1 MPAMP
6 TTAGIAVALTLL
18 LAPAARAQVST
29 PPRPAVPPDA
39 TVVSRVDEFMNAE
52 VKVNGF
58 TGAVL
63 LARKGV
69 PVVAK
74 GLAMAN
80 IEWQI
85 PNTPQTKFRLGSITK
100 QFTSMAIM
108 QLQQMQDQLSRQ
120 QGIIEEL
127 QNDVSRMKQENLERY
142 QDLDRRI
149 NSGAA
154 PAATPDNS
162 SGGGAS
168 STSPDA
174 AAGAAAQQPA
184 ASSEPGDPAKEKLY
198 YDAAFDLIKQK
209 DFDKASQAFN
219 AFLRKYPNSQYAG
232 NAQYWLGEVNLA
244 KGDLPAA
251 SQAFAQVSQKYPKHS
266 KVPDSLYKLADVE
279 RRMGHTDKVKGILQQ
294 VITQY
299 PGTSAAQLA
308 QRDLQKL

>member
-1 MPAMP
+1 MCRRAVTVLALSLPL
-6 TTAGIAVALTLL
+6 VAL
-18 LAPAARAQVST
+18 
-29 PPRPAVPPDA
+29 
-39 TVVSRVDEFMNAE
+39 AE
-52 VKVNGF
+52 
-58 TGAVL
+58 
-63 LARKGV
+63 V
-69 PVVAK
+69 PVVDDNA
-74 GLAMAN
+74 GYSGASSYPPAGYGTNGAYAGGGVTAPASAQGQL
-80 IEWQI
+80 
-85 PNTPQTKFRLGSITK
+85 F
-100 QFTSMAIM
+100 M

-127 QNDVSRMKQENLERY
+127 QNDVARMKQESLERY

-149 NSGAA
+149 GTGGA
-154 PAATPDNS
+154 PAAAPENS
-162 SGGGAS
+162 ATGGAG
-168 STSPDA
+168 A
-174 AAGAAAQQPA
+174 AAGAAAAQQPA

-198 YDAAFDLIKQK
+198 YDAAFDLIKAK

-244 KGDLPAA
+244 KGDLQAA
-251 SQAFAQVSQKYPKHS
+251 GQAFAKVSQVYPKHN

-279 RRMGHTDKVKGILQQ
+279 RRLGHTDRVKGILQQ